1 MTDFKTIHK
10 SESDRILEEL
20 GYSLMDEYVEFINAA
35 GLNNNRIVFDVA
47 TGTGRAVSILA
58 RSGFRVLSGDSS
70 LELMN
75 EARSRISESFLTRV
89 TFIKLDLE
97 KIPFAESSF
106 GNIVCMNT
114 IHELDNPEICLNQLS
129 RLRSHEGTFILADF
143 NERGFDIMDRVHM
156 VKSGKLHRRGFLSPE
171 QLRNFVYDN
180 YYNITE
186 IKMKLN
192 TGYIIRGRHKQN
204 EI

>member
-1 MTDFKTIHK
+1 MRDFKRIHK
-10 SESDRILEEL
+10 SESDLILEEL
-20 GYSLMDEYVEFINAA
+20 GYSLIDEYVEFISAA
-35 GLNNNRIVFDVA
+35 GLNKNRIIFDVA
-47 TGTGRAVSILA
+47 TGTGRAVSILS
-58 RSGFRVLSGDSS
+58 RSGFNVVTGDSS
-70 LELMN
+70 LELIS

-89 TFIKLDLE
+89 TFIKLNLE
-97 KIPFAESSF
+97 KIPFAQSSF

-114 IHELDNPEICLNQLS
+114 IHELDNPETCLNQLS
-129 RLRSHEGTFILADF
+129 RLRSPEGTFILADF

-156 VKSGKLHRRGFLSPE
+156 VKSGKLHRRGSLSPE

-180 YYNITE
+180 FSDITE

-192 TGYIIRGRHKQN
+192 TGYIIRGRKKQN